1 MPRPSRADRPI
12 RPHDPPGRHP
22 MADERKSK
30 IDLKSRLRKQTVSS
44 PIGSSIPPPV
54 VGTGIPAPPFGSRP
68 KVDASNPYSAVE
80 ASVAPPK
87 PQAIRVEMSQEVV
100 DAQKK
105 GRSKVIVGAAAAALV
120 GAVLGFAIG
129 SGSERDKTA
138 QFALTGAH
146 DLAKEVEEASVQ
158 AEQLA
163 DTLQRAGTK
172 LADGQ
177 YPEEEVRKLG
187 ALRIPFEGANL
198 AGKGIGRFSGQ
209 LVTML
214 IDFTAKAEAAN
225 DQKDR
230 VQRVLGGSRKA
241 IEDMLSQAKDPKV
254 RWSVFMAYGPSGPWA
269 SMQPLPEPFLVK
281 DPKQK
286 DWPAEFTVKDEGRDV
301 KLSRYTKGNPISSPP
316 QLIPVDPESQTL
328 VCPIDTM
335 VRLRREV
342 DALQTVLRGQK
353 AAQPGEEE
361 QTGLLEAA
369 TALVEKLKQ
378 VGQPG

>member
-1 MPRPSRADRPI
+1 
-12 RPHDPPGRHP
+12 

-54 VGTGIPAPPFGSRP
+54 VGKGIPAPPFGSRP

-105 GRSKVIVGAAAAALV
+105 GRSKVIMGAFAAALV
-120 GAVLGFAIG
+120 GAVIGFAVG
-129 SGSERDKTA
+129 SGSERGKTA
-138 QFALTGAH
+138 DLALTGAK
-146 DLAKEVEEASVQ
+146 DLAKEISDATAQ
-158 AEQLA
+158 AETLA
-163 DTLQRAGTK
+163 DTLQKAGTQ
-172 LADGQ
+172 LSDGK

-187 ALRIPFEGANL
+187 ELRIPFEGANL

-214 IDFTAKAEAAN
+214 IDFTAKSEAAN

-230 VQRVLGGSRKA
+230 VQRLLGGSRKA
-241 IEDMLSQAKDPKV
+241 IEDMLSQAKEPKI
-254 RWSVFMAYGPSGPWA
+254 RWSVFLGFGPSGPWA

-281 DPKQK
+281 SDAKK
-286 DWPAEFTVKDEGRDV
+286 DGKAYSWPDTFTVKDEGKDV
-301 KLSRYTKGNPISSPP
+301 KLNRYTKGNPIASPP
-316 QLIPVDPESQTL
+316 ELIPVDPDSQTL
-328 VCPIDTM
+328 VCPVDTM
-335 VRLRREV
+335 TKLSREV
-342 DALQTVLRGQK
+342 QALTTVLRGQK

-361 QTGLLEAA
+361 QTGLIDAGN
-369 TALVEKLKQ
+369 ALVEKLKQ
-378 VGQPG
+378 VGQPS

>member
-1 MPRPSRADRPI
+1 
-12 RPHDPPGRHP
+12 

-54 VGTGIPAPPFGSRP
+54 VGAGIPAPPFGSRP

-105 GRSKVIVGAAAAALV
+105 GRSKVIAGAFAAALV
-120 GAVLGFAIG
+120 GSVMGFAVG
-129 SGSERDKTA
+129 GGCERDRTA
-138 QFALTGAH
+138 KLALTGAH
-146 DLAKEVEEASVQ
+146 DLAKEVEEATAQ

-163 DTLQRAGTK
+163 DTLRSAGST
-172 LADGQ
+172 LSDGKF
-177 YPEEEVRKLG
+177 PEEEVRKLG
-187 ALRIPFEGANL
+187 GLRIPFEGANL
-198 AGKGIGRFSGQ
+198 ANKGMGRFSGQ

-214 IDFTAKAEAAN
+214 IDFTAKSEAAN

-230 VQRVLGGSRKA
+230 VQRLLGGSRKA
-241 IEDMLSQAKDPKV
+241 IEELLSQAKNPKI
-254 RWSVFMAYGPSGPWA
+254 RWSVFVGYGPSGPWA

-281 DPKQK
+281 SDEKK
-286 DWPAEFTVKDEGRDV
+286 DGKAYSWPAEFTIKDAGKDV
-301 KLSRYTKGNPISSPP
+301 KLNRYTKGNPIASPP
-316 QLIPVDPESQTL
+316 ELIPVDPESQAL
-328 VCPIDTM
+328 VCPVDTM
-335 VRLRREV
+335 MKLAREV
-342 DALQTVLRGQK
+342 QALQTVLRGQK

-361 QTGLLEAA
+361 QTGLIDAG

-378 VGQPG
+378 VGQPS